1 MMRTDLISGYR
12 LSSLALVALLAGGA
26 IVAGCGSKSNGTG
39 TGGTGGGSGGATAGT
54 TGAGGSA
61 GASGTVGGASG
72 SGAGGSAGAA
82 GSGTGG
88 SAGAAGSGAGGSST
102 GGAGG
107 IIGVTCEVG
116 TSTQCNDGMDNDG
129 DGKIDLADL
138 ECVHPCDNDEATFG
152 TGISGDN
159 MDACKQDCFFDGNSG
174 QGDDGCNW
182 DLRCDPAN
190 PGGSAAKSCPYDAN
204 KNNCP
209 TMQSAKC
216 IKNCAKLAPNGCDCF
231 GCCAVQT
238 GGMTVNVLLG
248 SGCTADKFG
257 DPAVCARCTMSTTCV
272 NLCEKCEIC
281 LGQPAPTDPSCFP
294 TTPDGGAGTGGTGGG
309 AGGSGGTTDGSVPP
323 PVCPANVTTC
333 GPGGQV
339 ATDGCMPGF
348 YCQTGCCVSFT
359 ID

>member
-1 MMRTDLISGYR
+1 
-12 LSSLALVALLAGGA
+12 
-26 IVAGCGSKSNGTG
+26 
-39 TGGTGGGSGGATAGT
+39 
-54 TGAGGSA
+54 
-61 GASGTVGGASG
+61 
-72 SGAGGSAGAA
+72 
-82 GSGTGG
+82 
-88 SAGAAGSGAGGSST
+88 
-102 GGAGG
+102 
-107 IIGVTCEVG
+107 
-116 TSTQCNDGMDNDG
+116 MDNDG
-129 DGKIDLADL
+129 DGKIDLADP

-190 PGGSAAKSCPYDAN
+190 PGGTAAHACPYDAN
-204 KNNCP
+204 KNNCT

-216 IKNCAKLAPNGCDCF
+216 IRNCSKLAPNGCDCF

-272 NLCEKCEIC
+272 NPCDTCEIC
-281 LGQPAPTDPSCFP
+281 LGRPAPTDPSCFP
-294 TTPDGGAGTGGTGGG
+294 TTPDGGPGTGGSSG

-323 PVCPANVTTC
+323 PVCPANVITC

>member
-12 LSSLALVALLAGGA
+12 LSSLALVAMLAGGA

-61 GASGTVGGASG
+61 GAAGA
-72 SGAGGSAGAA
+72 GAGGSAGAA
-82 GSGTGG
+82 GAGTGG
-88 SAGAAGSGAGGSST
+88 SAGAAGSGAGGATT
-102 GGAGG
+102 GGTGG
-107 IIGVTCEVG
+107 TGTIIGITCEVG
-116 TSTQCNDGMDNDG
+116 TTTQCNDGMDNDG

-182 DLRCDPAN
+182 DLRCDSAN
-190 PGGSAAKSCPYDAN
+190 PGGNAAKACPYDPN

-216 IKNCAKLAPNGCDCF
+216 IKNCSKLAPNGCDCF

-238 GGMTVNVLLG
+238 GGTTVNVLLG

-257 DPAVCARCTMSTTCV
+257 DPAVCARCTQSTTCV
-272 NLCEKCEIC
+272 NPCDTCEIC
-281 LGQPAPTDPSCFP
+281 LGRPVPTDPSCFP
-294 TTPDGGAGTGGTGGG
+294 PPADGGAGTGGSGG
-309 AGGSGGTTDGSVPP
+309 AGGSSGTGGTGGTPP

-339 ATDGCMPGF
+339 AVDACPAGF
-348 YCQTGCCVSFT
+348 YCQTGCCVGFT